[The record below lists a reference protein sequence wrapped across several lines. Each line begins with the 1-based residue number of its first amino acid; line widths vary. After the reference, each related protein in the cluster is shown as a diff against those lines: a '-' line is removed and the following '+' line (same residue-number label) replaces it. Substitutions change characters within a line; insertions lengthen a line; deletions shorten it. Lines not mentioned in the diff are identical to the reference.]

1 MSSSS
6 DVNMQN
12 LLDAITVA
20 LQHDDDI
27 ETLIRKSAVPR
38 DDVDGLIDVIQSLN
52 TTLIPVQPSTKFANQ
67 LHSELMGNRL
77 GVVKRVRQM
86 PAHVHFAAILT
97 VVAGFVLIGLRR
109 ILGSASTQDRH
120 EEAITI

>member
-1 MSSSS
+1 
-6 DVNMQN
+6 MQN

-27 ETLIRKSAVPR
+27 EQLITKSAIAHEE
-38 DDVDGLIDVIQSLN
+38 VDGFIDVIQSLN
-52 TTLIPVQPSTKFANQ
+52 QTLIPIQPSAKFANQ
-67 LHSELMGNRL
+67 LHSELMGTRV

-86 PAHVHFAAILT
+86 PAHVHLAAILT

-109 ILGSASTQDRH
+109 ILGSTTTQERH
-120 EEAITI
+120 EEAVTV